1 MFDLAKAAHMVAF
14 FALKAGKNINVLK
27 AVKLVYLADRESAK
41 RIGAPLLH
49 DARVSMPHGPVNSGV
64 LDAMNGAY
72 DDPRWRLVLRDRAHH
87 YIGVQPGIRE
97 DDLDELSDYDVE
109 VMEAVWE
116 QFGTMDQ
123 WRLRDWTHDSSNVPE
138 WTDPEGGVRSIPIEA
153 FFEGVGC
160 EDPASAA
167 ATYLA
172 SEAYL
177 KFIHS
182 THV

>member
-14 FALKAGKNINVLK
+14 FALKAGRNINLMKV
-27 AVKLVYLADRESAK
+27 VKLVYLADRESVK

-64 LDAMNGAY
+64 LDAVNGAY
-72 DDPRWRLVLRDRAHH
+72 DDPRWRSVLRDRAHH

-109 VMEAVWE
+109 VMEAVWQE
-116 QFGTMDQ
+116 FGAMDQ
-123 WRLRDWTHDSSNVPE
+123 WELSDWTHNSNNVPE
-138 WTDPEGGVRSIPIEA
+138 WTSPGGGAQPIPMQK

-160 EDPASAA
+160 EDPEGAS

-177 KFIHS
+177 KFIHP